1 MIEGMYG
8 IEFKSNL
15 NDSGYGVVIF
25 ETGRIFGGD
34 SSCVYIGNYK
44 INHDR
49 VLEANIEVTN
59 DRKTLVS
66 IFGDIE
72 KFHLRGRVKL
82 SNDDF
87 LISEF
92 TMHGEMVE
100 NPAMKIE
107 VLFTRRANLP

>member
-82 SNDDF
+82 R
-87 LISEF
+87 
-92 TMHGEMVE
+92 MVE